1 MSDKDI
7 GMKWCCDLTANG
19 RQNQIPRLGTIAFEV
34 ERLPGIF
41 TMNAA

>member
-1 MSDKDI
+1 MSDEHI
-7 GMKWCCDLTANG
+7 GMKRGCDLAANS
-19 RQNQIPRLGTIAFEV
+19 RQNQVPRLGTIAFEV

>member
-1 MSDKDI
+1 MSDEHI
-7 GMKWCCDLTANG
+7 GAKRCCDLTANG
-19 RQNQIPRLGTIAFEV
+19 RQNQIPGLGTIAFEV